1 MLRSPPRAGR
11 KKHYLVDALLQD
23 RLKQWM
29 SGTGISDLW
38 CAACAEGTLPNSS
51 AAGDLAASNIRRA
64 IHWASEG
71 RYGNALQALGS
82 LGVASFDDA
91 SAKEELLR
99 RHPQSELPS
108 PSSSAPAPLTVQP
121 STVLSALRSFQR
133 GTSPGSSALRP
144 QHLLDAV
151 CGSTAPASIECLNS
165 LTRCINSLLAGTLDS
180 RLAPWFCGAPLT
192 ALAKKSGGFRPIA
205 VGETLRRLVSKVCFF
220 SVRSSL
226 LDLLLPFGQVGV
238 GIPGGLEAAI
248 HSMRSILSMYGSD
261 SSLCCLKLDLTNA
274 FNECC
279 RATFLSRC
287 HSDLPELYAW
297 VKWCYCCSGEL
308 RFGPH
313 RILSTTGVQQ
323 GDPLGPLLFS

>member
-11 KKHYLVDALLQD
+11 KKRYLVGALLQD

-38 CAACAEGTLPNSS
+38 CAACEEGTLPNSS

-64 IHWASEG
+64 IQWASED

-82 LGVASFDDA
+82 LSVASFDDA

-121 STVLSALRSFQR
+121 SIVLSALRSFQR

-165 LTRCINSLLAGTLDS
+165 LTRCINIACS
-180 RLAPWFCGAPLT
+180 LAPWIPAWHPG
-192 ALAKKSGGFRPIA
+192 
-205 VGETLRRLVSKVCFF
+205 
-220 SVRSSL
+220 SVVL
-226 LDLLLPFGQVGV
+226 L
-238 GIPGGLEAAI
+238 
-248 HSMRSILSMYGSD
+248 
-261 SSLCCLKLDLTNA
+261 
-274 FNECC
+274 
-279 RATFLSRC
+279 
-287 HSDLPELYAW
+287 
-297 VKWCYCCSGEL
+297 
-308 RFGPH
+308 
-313 RILSTTGVQQ
+313 
-323 GDPLGPLLFS
+323 